1 MFTELINMK
10 LSTIVLLALT
20 LSLGACAS
28 LIQTASISEAY
39 KHYERQQ
46 YDRTLELIS
55 QAENAKVISDETKA
69 ELTYLKAMTYEGL
82 NDGDTA
88 NTLYEYLVQ
97 EHSNSQ
103 YGHMAVKKLNSN

>member
-1 MFTELINMK
+1 MK
-10 LSTIVLLALT
+10 LPIIALLAVT

-39 KHYERQQ
+39 KHYQREQ
-46 YDRTLELIS
+46 YDRTLELIT
-55 QAENAKVISDETKA
+55 QAENAEAMSDETKA

-82 NDGDTA
+82 GNGETA
-88 NTLYEYLVQ
+88 NTLYEYLAQ

-103 YGHMAVKKLNSN
+103 YGYMAIKKLNGN

>member
-1 MFTELINMK
+1 MK
-10 LSTIVLLALT
+10 LPTIALLVVT
-20 LSLGACAS
+20 LSIGACAS

-55 QAENAKVISDETKA
+55 QAENADAMSDETKA
-69 ELTYLKAMTYEGL
+69 ELTYLKAMTYEGRG
-82 NDGDTA
+82 DGETA

-103 YGHMAVKKLNSN
+103 YGYMAVKKLNGN

>member
-1 MFTELINMK
+1 MK
-10 LSTIVLLALT
+10 LPTIALLAVALT
-20 LSLGACAS
+20 LGACSS

-55 QAENAKVISDETKA
+55 QAENAEAMSDETKA
-69 ELTYLKAMTYEGL
+69 ELTYLKAMTYEDLG
-82 NDGDTA
+82 DGETA

-103 YGHMAVKKLNSN
+103 YGYMAVKKLNGN